1 MDLRSTKSSLGLC
14 KLRNWQKGLEKTCKH
29 NSVVRQNSTLN
40 VTSLWW
46 GAALTQIPS
55 ILHKYIR
62 LCPTQSDLCWLQGLP
77 PLKQWP
83 DHFHNQITNPGDYE
97 NFQKGW
103 TAKYRKIF
111 FFHSCTSFSDKSVL
125 SSPVSRVLGR
135 TLIQGPVKINRKCLF
150 AIFQGGTVLFSICK
164 IRQNK
169 SQIQLVRYY
178 FKEKHAALQNI
189 H

>member
-40 VTSLWW
+40 VTSLRW

-62 LCPTQSDLCWLQGLP
+62 LCLTQSDLCWLQGLP

-111 FFHSCTSFSDKSVL
+111 CFFHSCTSFSDKSVL
-125 SSPVSRVLGR
+125 SSPVSRLLGR
-135 TLIQGPVKINRKCLF
+135 TLIRGTVKI
-150 AIFQGGTVLFSICK
+150 TVLFSICK

-169 SQIQLVRYY
+169 SQIQLVRHY